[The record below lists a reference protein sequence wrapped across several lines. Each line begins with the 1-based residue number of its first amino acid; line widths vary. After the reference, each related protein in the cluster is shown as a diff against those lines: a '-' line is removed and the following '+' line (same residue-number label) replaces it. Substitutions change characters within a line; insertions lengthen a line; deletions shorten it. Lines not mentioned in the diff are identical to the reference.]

1 MEIDILIYFLNSMF
15 TNKVAS
21 KPRTSLMAPSSKGPY
36 QIHMKFLEIHLG
48 KCIHSAQQK
57 LPGLTY
63 PRQATTRTSFQGR
76 EDAQKIN
83 YLLFPSYTNR
93 GKIVLKS
100 QIDFCSPTISRD
112 FLLNNFNFETI
123 QRFQEREDTQKIC
136 FTNQ

>member
-63 PRQATTRTSFQGR
+63 PRQATSRTSFQGR
-76 EDAQKIN
+76 EDTQKIC
-83 YLLFPSYTNR
+83 YLLFPIYKKK

-100 QIDFCSPTISRD
+100 LMNFCAPTISRH
-112 FLLNNFNFETI
+112 FFTSFNFEKI
-123 QRFQEREDTQKIC
+123 QRFQGREDTQKIC
-136 FTNQ
+136 YRNE